1 MIQTHRFG
9 NGPELLIA
17 FHGFGDRGRLFAAL
31 EPFLGK
37 HYTIVA
43 PDLPFHG
50 ETQWTRKTFSKEDL
64 LKLVH
69 SILEQEGKTQF
80 SLMGYSFG
88 ARLAMAMTPEL
99 LENLQT
105 LYLLA
110 PEGFKTKGT
119 KTATRIPMWSRRLLH
134 RVLEKP
140 KLFLV
145 PLRLGRKLGIVPKLT
160 YGFLDANLSNQ
171 DRLMRTFGY
180 WYALD
185 AFLISARNIRDLWSN
200 SNLPVEV
207 YIGSRD
213 VIVPLKPLQQLT
225 KGIPNVRLHVLA
237 GEGHRLV
244 GATLAQ
250 RLADEKN
257 KRK

>member
-1 MIQTHRFG
+1 M
-9 NGPELLIA
+9 IA

-31 EPFLGK
+31 EPFLGE

-64 LKLVH
+64 LNLVH
-69 SILEQEGKTQF
+69 RILEQEGKTQF

-99 LENLQT
+99 LENLST

-119 KTATRIPMWSRRLLH
+119 QTATRIPMWSRRLLH

-160 YGFLDANLSNQ
+160 YGFLDANLSNR

-185 AFLISARNIRDLWSN
+185 AFLISARNIRTLWSN
-200 SNLPVEV
+200 SHLPVEV

-225 KGIPNVRLHVLA
+225 KGISNVRLHVLA

-244 GATLAQ
+244 GAALAQ